1 MSDAPPRKTYWVPIG
16 IAIAA
21 GTVLA
26 TGSCFG
32 SLTSFSY
39 PGALAK
45 FFVVGF
51 FVLSRLAANLA
62 EIHHRGTQ
70 RQHRCKHGFR

>member
-51 FVLSRLAANLA
+51 FGGVITVALASVWLVVEVIKAML
-62 EIHHRGTQ
+62 R
-70 RQHRCKHGFR
+70 K